1 MNTDGPL
8 KDHLPRIEP
17 PVELADRVRT
27 SLTTKGLI
35 HSTGENRWRNALTT
49 SAIAASF
56 LVAGFLLGRNVDN
69 PPASPSGERYALL
82 LYGGQSAP
90 GDESRSR
97 RREYGA
103 WLNRIASGNRAFIGE
118 ELGPPMTTLGPS
130 ISADSP
136 VVGFFVVSADDEANA
151 ATIARTSPHLKHGG
165 SVVLYRVVE

>member
-35 HSTGENRWRNALTT
+35 HPTSGNRWRNALTT

-56 LVAGFLLGRNVDN
+56 LAAGFLLGRNVDN
-69 PPASPSGERYALL
+69 APASPSGERYALL

-90 GDESRSR
+90 GDESQSR
-97 RREYGA
+97 RREYG
-103 WLNRIASGNRAFIGE
+103 E
-118 ELGPPMTTLGPS
+118 
-130 ISADSP
+130 
-136 VVGFFVVSADDEANA
+136 FFVVSADDEANA